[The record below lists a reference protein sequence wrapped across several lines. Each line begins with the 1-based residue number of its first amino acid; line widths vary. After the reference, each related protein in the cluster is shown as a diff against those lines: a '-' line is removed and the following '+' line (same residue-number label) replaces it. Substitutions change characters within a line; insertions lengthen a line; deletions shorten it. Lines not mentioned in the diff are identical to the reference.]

1 MRAGYILIMAVA
13 LVVGCE
19 KRSERVAFDGQFYNS
34 KAKKVDGD
42 LSQFQVSV
50 SPVSQS
56 LTGAKEAGRYEATK
70 YCIKNYGTSDIIWA
84 VGPDAEDTA
93 LPIEK
98 NSLYLRGQCDG

>member
-13 LVVGCE
+13 LVAGCE

-56 LTGAKEAGRYEATK
+56 LTGAKG
-70 YCIKNYGTSDIIWA
+70 CG
-84 VGPDAEDTA
+84 
-93 LPIEK
+93 
-98 NSLYLRGQCDG
+98 